1 MRHFLPF
8 ILTACMACALH
19 AQHNAVTKEQA
30 AIIREISA
38 ASAKIVSMESDFVQT
53 KYITMLNDKLVS
65 KGKIRFQQPDKL
77 LWEYTTPYTYSFIIN
92 NNKIKIRNNNR
103 TDIIDSN
110 HNKVFKEISR
120 LMMMTVRGNSL
131 TDDKVF
137 DVTVKSEKKAQGKGQ
152 EYQAILVP
160 KRKEMKQLW
169 NRLVLHFD
177 VANKILSTIE
187 MFEKNG
193 DHTIIEMQHVV
204 LNKAIDSNVFN
215 VD

>member
-1 MRHFLPF
+1 M
-8 ILTACMACALH
+8 
-19 AQHNAVTKEQA
+19 
-30 AIIREISA
+30 
-38 ASAKIVSMESDFVQT
+38 
-53 KYITMLNDKLVS
+53 
-65 KGKIRFQQPDKL
+65 
-77 LWEYTTPYTYSFIIN
+77 
-92 NNKIKIRNNNR
+92 
-103 TDIIDSN
+103 
-110 HNKVFKEISR
+110 
-120 LMMMTVRGNSL
+120 
-131 TDDKVF
+131 
-137 DVTVKSEKKAQGKGQ
+137 KSEKKAQGKGQ